1 MFKKSFE
8 RFYYKNT
15 LLYKCNS
22 KWYFNDIL
30 LRFLRYLKHGQCNN
44 VKLCSH
50 HRHYSF
56 YFRQHGQYH
65 NIHTRYTNS
74 VPSELA
80 NFSALAAGQRLKARP
95 QHMNWTE
102 FDYAAL
108 PFAIFY
114 VKYPREYTCWGE
126 FCSSA
131 AASVANQYEVGR
143 DAGAHG
149 QSTLRRLVQ
158 FSSCAAVNKSSWL
171 LPAQWGA
178 RGVRRNIIART
189 KTPEHLHLTADA
201 HDVVHSISDLYRSF
215 ANSTIHVT
223 PRNAVP
229 PSFSPSRPE
238 PSTGAAASVAYKFVY
253 VVCSPVITQK
263 NYLKFSQIILKLTIL
278 FIATIQDQQTIY
290 IFFE

>member
-1 MFKKSFE
+1 VHACCSESNAASLRWFQRLREHVGCLVRLRRVEAIISE
-8 RFYYKNT
+8 RAERVGQ
-15 LLYKCNS
+15 
-22 KWYFNDIL
+22 L
-30 LRFLRYLKHGQCNN
+30 LRAGCGSETKGSSTAHELNWIWLCCTTVRDLLREISQGIHVLRGVLQFC
-44 VKLCSH
+44 CSVCSQSI
-50 HRHYSF
+50 RS
-56 YFRQHGQYH
+56 RSWRWRAWPI
-65 NIHTRYTNS
+65 NAS
-74 VPSELA
+74 S
-80 NFSALAAGQRLKARP
+80 
-95 QHMNWTE
+95 
-102 FDYAAL
+102 
-108 PFAIFY
+108 
-114 VKYPREYTCWGE
+114 TC
-126 FCSSA
+126 S
-131 AASVANQYEVGR
+131 
-143 DAGAHG
+143 
-149 QSTLRRLVQ
+149 VQ